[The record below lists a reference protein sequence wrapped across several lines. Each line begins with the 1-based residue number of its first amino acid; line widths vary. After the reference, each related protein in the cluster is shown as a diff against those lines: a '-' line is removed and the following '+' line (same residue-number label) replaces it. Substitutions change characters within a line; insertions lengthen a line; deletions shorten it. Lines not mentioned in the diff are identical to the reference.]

1 EDDILT
7 SAILENVPSPREI
20 KDYLDTYVI
29 GQHSAKKVL
38 SVAVYNHYKRISRTA
53 DLENEIELDK
63 SNVLLIG
70 PTGTGKTLL
79 ARTLA
84 HKMKVPFAIAD
95 ATTLTEAG
103 YVGEDVENILL
114 KLYQNAGGNI
124 AATERGIIYI
134 DEIDK
139 IARKTENASIT
150 RDVSGEGVQQALL
163 KIIEGTIASV
173 PPQGG
178 RKHPSQEMIKIDTS
192 NILFIVGGAFV
203 GLDRVIDSRV
213 SKHPMG
219 FGADVK
225 LARNRDL
232 VALYDQLHPDD
243 LIKFGLIPEFVG
255 RLPIS
260 VTLEDLDEDALVQI
274 LTEPRNSVI
283 KQYQASLK
291 LDSVELVV
299 EDGALEAI
307 AGQALSRRIGARG
320 LRAIV
325 EKIMTDL
332 MFELPSIEGSKRVTI
347 TREDVENG
355 QKPAFELIQKSA

>member
-1 EDDILT
+1 
-7 SAILENVPSPREI
+7 
-20 KDYLDTYVI
+20 
-29 GQHSAKKVL
+29 
-38 SVAVYNHYKRISRTA
+38 
-53 DLENEIELDK
+53 
-63 SNVLLIG
+63 
-70 PTGTGKTLL
+70 
-79 ARTLA
+79 
-84 HKMKVPFAIAD
+84 
-95 ATTLTEAG
+95 
-103 YVGEDVENILL
+103 
-114 KLYQNAGGNI
+114 
-124 AATERGIIYI
+124 
-134 DEIDK
+134 
-139 IARKTENASIT
+139 
-150 RDVSGEGVQQALL
+150 
-163 KIIEGTIASV
+163 
-173 PPQGG
+173 
-178 RKHPSQEMIKIDTS
+178 MIKIDTS